1 MSRLDPSKHFF
12 TERMCVLCN
21 NQDVFLCLVPSP
33 AILLRT
39 YINRHPMQRYCKA
52 ISGLLCAIRFVCRA
66 ACQRAKAGEA
76 IDVLTRDYVDVLQ
89 QNIDMNLVG
98 ETLAAF

>member
-1 MSRLDPSKHFF
+1 
-12 TERMCVLCN
+12 
-21 NQDVFLCLVPSP
+21 
-33 AILLRT
+33 
-39 YINRHPMQRYCKA
+39 MQRYCKA
-52 ISGLLCAIRFVCRA
+52 ISGLLCAIRFVCCA
-66 ACQRAKAGEA
+66 ACQHAKAGEA